1 MPTDKQ
7 IAASRNNGARS
18 RGPVTP
24 EGKASSSRNSTI
36 HGALAKAV
44 VLHGESRQR
53 FNTLVATLNSS
64 LKPETEID
72 HLLVGKMAAAHW
84 RQLRLWNL
92 EKRGEKGCDDHEMRL
107 DRQFFR

>member
-24 EGKASSSRNSTI
+24 EGKARSARNSTI

-44 VLHGESRQR
+44 VLHGESRHR
-53 FNTLVATLNSS
+53 FHALVETFNGSLN
-64 LKPETEID
+64 PETDID
-72 HLLVGKMAAAHW
+72 RLLIGKMAAAHW
-84 RQLRLWNL
+84 RQLRIWNL
-92 EKRGEKGCDDHEMRL
+92 EKSGEKGCDDHEMRL
-107 DRQFFR
+107 DRQFF